1 MLLQGAV
8 GNALL
13 NSFEDTLEFT
23 ANCSYCVALYNYD
36 KTNPNDM
43 TLKWERLESYY
54 FTVVI
59 MKFCLFRSGD
69 VVELINTASND
80 WWKGCIG
87 EMKGY
92 FPASYVQVGL
102 TLSLHL

>member
-43 TLKWERLESYY
+43 TLK
-54 FTVVI
+54 
-59 MKFCLFRSGD
+59 
-69 VVELINTASND
+69 
-80 WWKGCIG
+80 
-87 EMKGY
+87 
-92 FPASYVQVGL
+92 
-102 TLSLHL
+102 